1 MVAYNYIVHS
11 DSGRILKSHCQAASE
26 AALHS
31 QLKAMGYKVSSI
43 VRKPASKILGQRK
56 RIKSQDIV
64 SMCRR
69 FSVMYSAGLDLMD
82 CLSSLAKENESEKLS
97 DILQDI
103 HDSIAKGSDIA
114 EAFSKYPKV
123 FSPFFINMIR
133 AGETTGKFND
143 VLRKLTV
150 YVEKQYELK
159 RKIHGALAYPLMV
172 LVMILLVVT
181 VMILFVVP
189 VFSEVYMKLGTELP
203 GPTVALILISNNA
216 AYILPCAVVLAGGLW
231 VLYKKARAIPAIRSY
246 LDRMK
251 LSIPLVG
258 PVYHKAILLKFLHTL
273 SLTIS
278 AGILLSDAILIS
290 RDVASNDVVSDA
302 ADMIGAS
309 INRGGTITDAI
320 KLHGFFPQSIRHAF
334 AAGEQS
340 GKLGEM
346 LSKFSSGIEQDVN
359 DGIQKLITKIEPLAI
374 LILSFIVGFILLA
387 IYLPIFDLM
396 KVLHK

>member
-11 DSGRILKSHCQAASE
+11 DDGRILKSHCQAVSE

-31 QLKAMGYKVSSI
+31 QLEAMGYKISSI

-82 CLSSLAKENESEKLS
+82 CLSSLAKENESKKLS

-103 HDSIAKGSDIA
+103 HDSISKGSDIA
-114 EAFSKYPKV
+114 EAFSKYPNV
-123 FSPFFINMIR
+123 FSVFFINMIR

-159 RKIHGALAYPLMV
+159 RKIRGALAYPLVV
-172 LVMILLVVT
+172 LVMIFLVVT

-189 VFSEVYMKLGTELP
+189 VFSEVYMKLSAELP
-203 GPTVALILISNNA
+203 GPTVALIFISNNA

-231 VLYKKARAIPAIRSY
+231 VLYKKARTIPAIRSY

-258 PVYHKAILLKFLHTL
+258 PVYHKAILLRFLHTL

-278 AGILLSDAILIS
+278 AGILLSDAVLIS
-290 RDVASNDVVSDA
+290 RDVASNDIVSDA

-309 INRGGTITDAI
+309 IKRGGTITDAI
-320 KLHGFFPQSIRHAF
+320 KLHEFFPQSIKHAF

-340 GKLGEM
+340 GNVSEM
-346 LSKFSSGIEQDVN
+346 LSRFSSGIEQDVN
-359 DGIQKLITKIEPLAI
+359 DGIQKLITKIEPAAI

-396 KVLHK
+396 KVLHR